1 MAIVVNRLRE
11 FVDKE
16 QARLKEELG
25 RDVNQNEIAV
35 RMQINPATLSR
46 YINGKPDSINWDVWK
61 RLSDYF
67 NVNGSEL
74 FDVVPEANE

>member
-1 MAIVVNRLRE
+1 MVNRLRE
-11 FVDKE
+11 FVGKE
-16 QARLKEELG
+16 QARLKKELG

-74 FDVVPEANE
+74 FDVVPGDE